1 MKLTF
6 EIFLGV
12 FAALA
17 LADWLKCKE
26 YEYQMRR
33 RQMARDFDA
42 MFDKG
47 E

>member
-17 LADWLKCKE
+17 LHDWFKAKE
-26 YEYQMRR
+26 YEYQMRQYQR
-33 RQMARDFDA
+33 SKEYNALFDQ
-42 MFDKG
+42 